1 MIAFLIV
8 LLVVA
13 ALYFLSLRTGRGRR
27 EELRPFTETYIAHRG
42 LHTNPVVPENSLSA
56 FQRAVEAGFGIELDV
71 QLTADDQL
79 VIFHDETLERVC
91 GDRRKLHELTLS
103 ELSGLRLFGTD
114 ERIPLFRDALDRIGG
129 RVPLLVE
136 IKSEGRYRRTTELTC
151 EVLRSYD
158 GIFCVESFHPLVLKD
173 FRLLSP
179 DTALGQLSTNY
190 TKEQVAQSALKRQ
203 LLTNLM
209 LNCLSRPDFIAYDRK
224 YAKQFSF
231 RLCRLVYRPV
241 CFAWTVKSRE
251 QLEAARG
258 DFDAFIFEGFDPR
271 QTSDI

>member
-1 MIAFLIV
+1 M
-8 LLVVA
+8 
-13 ALYFLSLRTGRGRR
+13 
-27 EELRPFTETYIAHRG
+27 
-42 LHTNPVVPENSLSA
+42 
-56 FQRAVEAGFGIELDV
+56 EAGFGIELDV

-103 ELSGLRLFGTD
+103 ELRGLRLFGTD
-114 ERIPLFRDALDRIGG
+114 ERIPLFRDALDLIGG

-190 TKEQVAQSALKRQ
+190 TNEQVAQSALNRL